1 MTRPPERRFSFRSA
15 LPFTCGVAGLALFA
29 HGAAAQSSQ
38 TCTVTRIHVRAT
50 DGLVYF
56 FVDGPRTTAPACAT
70 QAYWVIGN
78 EASTAGRQQLALL
91 MMAEA
96 AGKAVIVSGSG
107 TCARRPDAENVVE
120 IAVSD

>member
-1 MTRPPERRFSFRSA
+1 MTHAPGRRLSLRIAFVCAF
-15 LPFTCGVAGLALFA
+15 GVVGFALFTN
-29 HGAAAQSSQ
+29 GAAAQSSQ
-38 TCTVTRIHVRAT
+38 TGTVTRIHVRAT

-56 FVDGPRTTAPACAT
+56 FVDGPRTPAPACAT
-70 QAYWVIGN
+70 QTYWVIGN

-107 TCARRPDAENVVE
+107 TCARRPDAESVVE